1 MKSEARGKFIG
12 LAVVLV
18 LLVLGLGQITDLVT
32 QRQGQRQTAIQ
43 SVANSLAGSQTLL
56 GPLVHMACT
65 EEWTASDT
73 NPEKSAK
80 EGAAGQAGRRE
91 FVLMAPPANLA
102 IDGTGQLAPRARG
115 IHATQVFHLK
125 STLTAQWS
133 SLSALKPERQHP
145 GSRLQC
151 GAPLLMLAVSDAR
164 GIRQVDLKLN
174 GAGYLAQAGTFST
187 AYPRGIHTALPT
199 SVDLGAP
206 LSAEIKLEL
215 MGAEQ
220 LAVVPLGTANA
231 IHLASTWPHPSFG
244 GQFLPL
250 ERQISAT
257 GFDATWRV
265 SALASTAQQD
275 VRQGRPLCAPGMGQ
289 PVSDYDEHDG
299 GDATI
304 APRPAPHAACTETLG
319 VTFIDPSNTYALS
332 NRATKYGLLFIA
344 LTFVAVG
351 LFELMRA
358 LRVHPVQYFLVGAA
372 ISIFFLLLVSLSE
385 QLPFSWAYAIAAAA
399 CVLLLTYYASHILRG
414 WRQGLPFGAGIATL
428 YGLLFVLLRLEQK
441 ALVVGAVALFMVL
454 ALVMMLT
461 RQVDWYARLQLDGN
475 KGQGG

>member
-1 MKSEARGKFIG
+1 MKSEAWGKFIG

-65 EEWTASDT
+65 EEWAVNDA
-73 NPEKSAK
+73 NPEKPAK
-80 EGAAGQAGRRE
+80 EGAPGGAGRRE
-91 FVLMAPPANLA
+91 FMLMAPPASLTVN
-102 IDGTGQLAPRARG
+102 GTSQLEPRARG
-115 IHATQVFHLK
+115 LHATQVFHLK

-133 SLSALKPERQHP
+133 DLSALKPERQHP

-164 GIRQVDLKLN
+164 GIRQVDLTLN
-174 GAGYLAQAGTFST
+174 GVATTARAGTFVG
-187 AYPRGIHTALPT
+187 AYPRGIHTALPA
-199 SVDLGAP
+199 SVDLAAP
-206 LSAEIKLEL
+206 LTAEIKLEL
-215 MGAEQ
+215 MGTEH

-231 IHLASTWPHPSFG
+231 IRLGSNWPHPSFG

-257 GFDATWRV
+257 GFDASWRV

-275 VRQGRPLCAPGMGQ
+275 VRQGRALCAPGMGQ

-304 APRPAPHAACTETLG
+304 APRPSAACTETLG
-319 VTFIDPSNTYALS
+319 VTFFDPSNTYALS

-358 LRVHPVQYFLVGAA
+358 LRVHPVQYLLVGAA

-385 QLPFSWAYAIAAAA
+385 QLPFASAYAIAAAA

-441 ALVVGAVALFMVL
+441 ALVVGAVALFLVL

-461 RQVDWYARLQLDGN
+461 RQVDWYARLQRDGN
-475 KGQGG
+475 KGLGA

>member
-1 MKSEARGKFIG
+1 MKSEVRGKLIG

-43 SVANSLAGSQTLL
+43 SVAQSLAGSQTLL

-65 EEWTASDT
+65 EEWTPSDAD
-73 NPEKSAK
+73 PDKPAK
-80 EGAAGQAGRRE
+80 EGTQGRAGRRE
-91 FVLMAPPANLA
+91 FILMAPPASLTVN
-102 IDGTGQLAPRARG
+102 GNSQLAPRARG
-115 IHATQVFHLK
+115 LHATQVFHLK
-125 STLTAQWS
+125 STLTAQWGD
-133 SLSALKPERQHP
+133 LNALKPERQHP

-151 GAPLLMLAVSDAR
+151 GAPLIMLAVSDAR
-164 GIRQVDLKLN
+164 GIRQVDLQLN
-174 GAGYLAQAGTFST
+174 GVAYMARAGTFVG
-187 AYPRGIHTALPT
+187 AYPRGIHSALPA
-199 SVDLGAP
+199 SLDLAAP
-206 LSAEIKLEL
+206 LTAQITLEL
-215 MGAEQ
+215 MGTEH

-231 IHLASTWPHPSFG
+231 IHLGSNWPHPSFG

-257 GFDATWRV
+257 GFDASWRV

-275 VRQGRPLCAPGMGQ
+275 VLQGRALCAPGMGQ
-289 PVSDYDEHDG
+289 PVSSYDEHDA
-299 GDATI
+299 GDPTI
-304 APRPAPHAACTETLG
+304 APRPSAACTETLG

-358 LRVHPVQYFLVGAA
+358 LKVHPVQYFLVGAA

-385 QLPFSWAYAIAAAA
+385 QLPFAWAYAIAAAA

-428 YGLLFVLLRLEQK
+428 YSMLFVLLRLEQK
-441 ALVVGAVALFMVL
+441 ALVVGAIALFLVL
-454 ALVMMLT
+454 AVVMMLT
-461 RQVDWYARLQLDGN
+461 RQVDWYARLQLNASREEGV
-475 KGQGG
+475 

>member
-1 MKSEARGKFIG
+1 MKSEARGKLIG
-12 LAVVLV
+12 LVVVLV

-32 QRQGQRQTAIQ
+32 QRQAQRQTAIQ
-43 SVANSLAGSQTLL
+43 SVAQSLAGSQTLL

-65 EEWTASDT
+65 EEWAASDAHGVA
-73 NPEKSAK
+73 EGSADK
-80 EGAAGQAGRRE
+80 RAGGRRE
-91 FVLMAPPANLA
+91 FTLIAPPANLTVS
-102 IDGTGQLAPRARG
+102 GTSQLEPRARG
-115 IHATQVFHLK
+115 LHATQVFHLK

-133 SLSALKPERQHP
+133 DLSALKPEREHP
-145 GSRLQC
+145 GSRLEC

-174 GAGYLAQAGTFST
+174 GVAYMARAGTFFS
-187 AYPRGIHTALPT
+187 AYPRGIHTALPG
-199 SVDLGAP
+199 SVDLAAP
-206 LSAEIKLEL
+206 LTAEVQLEL
-215 MGAEQ
+215 MGTEH
-220 LAVVPLGTANA
+220 LALVPLGTATN
-231 IHLASTWPHPSFG
+231 IHLTSNWPHPSVG

-250 ERQISAT
+250 ERTISDK

-275 VRQGRPLCAPGMGQ
+275 VLQGRGLCAVGAGS
-289 PVSDYDEHDG
+289 VADDEPTAG
-299 GDATI
+299 K
-304 APRPAPHAACTETLG
+304 PRTGCTETLG
-319 VTFIDPSNTYALS
+319 VTFIDPTNTYALS

-358 LRVHPVQYFLVGAA
+358 LRVHPVQYLLVGAA

-385 QLPFSWAYAIAAAA
+385 QLSFTVAYAIAAGA
-399 CVLLLTYYASHILRG
+399 CVLLLTYYASHILQG
-414 WRQGLPFGAGIATL
+414 WKRGLPFGAGIATL

-441 ALVVGAVALFMVL
+441 ALVVGAIALFMVL

-461 RQVDWYARLQLDGN
+461 RKVDWYARLQLDGQ
-475 KGQGG
+475 KVESD